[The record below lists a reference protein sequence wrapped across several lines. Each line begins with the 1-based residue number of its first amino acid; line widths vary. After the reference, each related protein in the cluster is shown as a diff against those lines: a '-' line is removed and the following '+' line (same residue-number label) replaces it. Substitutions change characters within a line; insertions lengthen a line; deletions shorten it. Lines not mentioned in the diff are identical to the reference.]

1 MKATVE
7 KYTAPYEATV
17 KAYFE
22 YLHANPELSFEGTAE
37 VVEKLVPAKKAA
49 LKELNM
55 KALNMGKTYNK

>member
-1 MKATVE
+1 MAKNEGITTLANMVIVGHLLE
-7 KYTAPYEATV
+7 N
-17 KAYFE
+17 
-22 YLHANPELSFEGTAE
+22 NPELSFDGTAE